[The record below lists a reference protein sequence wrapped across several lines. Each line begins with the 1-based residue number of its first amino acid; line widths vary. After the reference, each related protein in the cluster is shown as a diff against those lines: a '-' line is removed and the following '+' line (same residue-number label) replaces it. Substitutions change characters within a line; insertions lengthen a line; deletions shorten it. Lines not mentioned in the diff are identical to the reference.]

1 MIYQQPPSQQQQYIG
16 SSAPYDGPTSQKR
29 PRDPTS
35 EFAPPAFPPF
45 PPFPP
50 ALPTQPEAENGQ
62 RRSLINRDHR
72 YGVASDAV
80 GDEVGAGPG
89 ARTPGLGLN
98 VERGGDPRLMSDAE
112 GADAKRRKLLDRAQE
127 EKAAHLAS
135 VSLCSDPPS
144 RFERS
149 SDFAAVPFP
158 LRSNSLHPTFYH
170 LPTYPKPTSCLP
182 STFHLQTLYANHPRT
197 ETITSPVL
205 LRLPLALAEVL
216 FSPESF
222 LWRSTKPSTIIDD
235 HLPTTRIRRSD
246 PTTGGLD
253 PAPSSPRANDVP
265 TPTIARSGSSSFLP
279 LLVFETST
287 D

>member
-1 MIYQQPPSQQQQYIG
+1 MRKVPM
-16 SSAPYDGPTSQKR
+16 R
-29 PRDPTS
+29 
-35 EFAPPAFPPF
+35 
-45 PPFPP
+45 
-50 ALPTQPEAENGQ
+50 
-62 RRSLINRDHR
+62 
-72 YGVASDAV
+72 
-80 GDEVGAGPG
+80 
-89 ARTPGLGLN
+89 
-98 VERGGDPRLMSDAE
+98 RGGSCLI
-112 GADAKRRKLLDRAQE
+112 GLRRKRQHTWLL
-127 EKAAHLAS
+127 
-135 VSLCSDPPS
+135 
-144 RFERS
+144 
-149 SDFAAVPFP
+149 
-158 LRSNSLHPTFYH
+158 SNSLHPTFYH

-265 TPTIARSGSSSFLP
+265 TPTIARSDTLSPTLTAADSSRHTFKADTT
-279 LLVFETST
+279 LLVTTEIDARGVTR
-287 D
+287 